1 MLRETLSSYFYGRSV
16 NCTLDVLV
24 LEGIIPASTPKM
36 FPSLAAF
43 SSTNGFYRFADK
55 SRYEIS

>member
-24 LEGIIPASTPKM
+24 LEGIIPASTSEDIPITRS
-36 FPSLAAF
+36 F
-43 SSTNGFYRFADK
+43 
-55 SRYEIS
+55 